1 MQQTSKI
8 GKVSPTDDSS
18 SASMSLER
26 DEQRL
31 EKVHLNI
38 HEKGILTKVEAEEYG
53 WIGPTRV
60 STRHRARAKAEGKAW
75 LHGRHGYRMPGWR
88 LEEKVTAAYTTPL
101 AKEQLEGEGVFGITR
116 DKKKTW
122 REKLQ
127 VYDKGAM
134 SASGQES
141 ASQNPCTIF
150 LHVATTPPQLTR
162 QPVISLFFSSSS
174 TVPQARSTWWQ
185 QDPSNPRFVPHLMH
199 ETCMISKLKG

>member
-116 DKKKTW
+116 IIKKNHGGRNYKFTTK
-122 REKLQ
+122 E
-127 VYDKGAM
+127 
-134 SASGQES
+134 
-141 ASQNPCTIF
+141 PCQ
-150 LHVATTPPQLTR
+150 PQAR
-162 QPVISLFFSSSS
+162 NRPVRILAQSSS
-174 TVPQARSTWWQ
+174 TWP
-185 QDPSNPRFVPHLMH
+185 PHH
-199 ETCMISKLKG
+199 PN